1 MRGERVESRAA
12 VRDTIAVIRIRPLLA
27 VAILAAALGVAAC
40 GNPPTATPMPDI
52 AATVEA
58 AVAAAMPAHVPTP
71 TPEVAAT
78 VEAAT
83 ATAMPA
89 QSPTPTPNIAATV
102 EAAVAAALP
111 ALPPTPTP
119 NIAATVEAA
128 VKAAV
133 ATALPAQSPT
143 PTPNIAA
150 TVEAA
155 VATALPRA
163 QPDIAAAAAANV
175 LATMIASRPTQT
187 PIPTLTPTPLPTATP
202 LVVPTPSPIPET
214 PTLPAQVVERNS
226 LSVEEIV
233 TKARPSVLRI
243 VGERTAGTG
252 FVVDTAGYILT
263 NEHIVAGQSRLTAI
277 FDDDTRLR
285 ARVVSADE
293 QRDIA
298 LLKVDGGNGL
308 TPLAFATALR
318 EGEDVIALGFPLNLS
333 GTITITR
340 GIVSAVRWFDGVK
353 HVQTDA
359 AVNPG
364 NSGGPLLNN
373 RGEVVGMNTSVIRRI
388 EGRDFYAQGIGFAI
402 TYDVLVE
409 RHAAMR
415 CGSSPSTTPVP
426 QAAFAEVA
434 GRGFG
439 PASGRLAHNE
449 DSVIP
454 ELDARVDLAD
464 SVIEATFVD
473 TLSAQSRSWSHGFFI
488 RKTDE
493 RYHTLTIASNGY
505 WYHHLRNGGRPNG
518 AADVKL
524 GFSCNVRKGRDAQ
537 NHVRVIAL
545 GDRGWLFINGAY
557 EAELDLSAVGE
568 SGTVSLIGV
577 WFDGHEHPGSTT
589 VYKDFVV
596 RPVDL
601 VHGPEDGAIRQ
612 DGSDEIDVHPTEARI
627 ADGIVELRL
636 FNPLFVAESQ
646 WSGGFRFGSG
656 EDGGFH
662 SIVVTGS
669 GAWLHGRYVENG
681 WDNRGFESSDVITTA
696 RGKANHIL
704 VIALGDRG
712 YLLINGSLVANLDLR
727 DLTAPGRVDAIASLF
742 EGHSTTGVSTPFEGF
757 TAWSIPGPP

>member
-27 VAILAAALGVAAC
+27 VVILAAALGVAAC
-40 GNPPTATPMPDI
+40 GNPRPATPTPDV

-58 AVAAAMPAHVPTP
+58 AVATALPAHSPAPTP
-71 TPEVAAT
+71 NIVAT
-78 VEAAT
+78 VEAAI
-83 ATAMPA
+83 AAALPA
-89 QSPTPTPNIAATV
+89 LPPTPTPNIAATV

-128 VKAAV
+128 V

-163 QPDIAAAAAANV
+163 QPDIASTAAANV
-175 LATMIASRPTQT
+175 LATVIASRPTQT

-340 GIVSAVRWFDGVK
+340 GIVSAARWFDGVK

-388 EGRDFYAQGIGFAI
+388 EAGIS
-402 TYDVLVE
+402 TRRE
-409 RHAAMR
+409 S
-415 CGSSPSTTPVP
+415 GSPLRMT
-426 QAAFAEVA
+426 
-434 GRGFG
+434 
-439 PASGRLAHNE
+439 
-449 DSVIP
+449 
-454 ELDARVDLAD
+454 
-464 SVIEATFVD
+464 
-473 TLSAQSRSWSHGFFI
+473 SWS
-488 RKTDE
+488 
-493 RYHTLTIASNGY
+493 
-505 WYHHLRNGGRPNG
+505 
-518 AADVKL
+518 
-524 GFSCNVRKGRDAQ
+524 
-537 NHVRVIAL
+537 
-545 GDRGWLFINGAY
+545 
-557 EAELDLSAVGE
+557 
-568 SGTVSLIGV
+568 SGT
-577 WFDGHEHPGSTT
+577 
-589 VYKDFVV
+589 
-596 RPVDL
+596 
-601 VHGPEDGAIRQ
+601 
-612 DGSDEIDVHPTEARI
+612 
-627 ADGIVELRL
+627 LR
-636 FNPLFVAESQ
+636 
-646 WSGGFRFGSG
+646 
-656 EDGGFH
+656 
-662 SIVVTGS
+662 
-669 GAWLHGRYVENG
+669 
-681 WDNRGFESSDVITTA
+681 
-696 RGKANHIL
+696 
-704 VIALGDRG
+704 
-712 YLLINGSLVANLDLR
+712 
-727 DLTAPGRVDAIASLF
+727 
-742 EGHSTTGVSTPFEGF
+742 
-757 TAWSIPGPP
+757 